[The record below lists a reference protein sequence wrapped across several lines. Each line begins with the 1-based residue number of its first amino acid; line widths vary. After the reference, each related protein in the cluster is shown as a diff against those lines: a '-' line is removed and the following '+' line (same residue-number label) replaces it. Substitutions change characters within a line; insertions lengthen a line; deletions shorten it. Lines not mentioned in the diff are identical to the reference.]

1 MKIGIL
7 TITPNIG
14 FGGIMQ
20 AYALKTALEAL
31 GNNVQI
37 INYTT
42 PDSVKGRITYFIKA
56 IVKQLRGEF
65 VKFSP
70 QSEYNYRSQNVRPFI
85 EQHLNFSRR
94 VSNAKQLTELINNS
108 YDAVIV
114 GSDQVWR
121 PMYVLGIENYFF
133 KGVHDKIKKM
143 AYAASFG
150 VRDWKFTEE
159 ETNFCSKL
167 LKSFSYV
174 SVRENSGLKLV
185 REELKYQDNV
195 YCDLDPTLLAGVPA
209 YKSFQKKDNDTP
221 KNVFTYIL
229 DSTADKN
236 LLIKGVLEKT
246 GMALNEFNTN
256 AENPNKPL
264 KERVAPSVESWLNG
278 IYNAD
283 FVVTDSF
290 HGCVFSILFNKPFV
304 VYVNKN
310 RGAERFISILYLLG
324 LEDRMIYNASYLN
337 IELIN
342 KEIDWKEVNDIL
354 LRERNKIINR
364 LKRVL

>member
-20 AYALKTALEAL
+20 AYALKTILESL
-31 GNNVQI
+31 SNDVQI

-42 PDSVKGRITYFIKA
+42 PDTVKGRITYFAKA
-56 IVKQLRGEF
+56 IVKQFRGEF

-70 QSEYNYRSQNVRPFI
+70 KSEYIYRSQNVRPFI
-85 EQHLNFSRR
+85 EQHLNFSQR
-94 VSNAKQLTELINNS
+94 VSNAKQLRELINNS

-121 PMYVLGIENYFF
+121 PMYVLGIQNYFF
-133 KGVHDKIKKM
+133 KGVHDKTKKI

-150 VRDWKFTEE
+150 VSDWEFTEE
-159 ETNFCSKL
+159 ETNLCSKL

-185 REELKYQDNV
+185 REELKYRDNV
-195 YCDLDPTLLAGVPA
+195 YCDLDPTMLVDILA
-209 YKSFQKKDNDTP
+209 YESFLNKDNNTP
-221 KNVFTYIL
+221 SNVFTYIL

-236 LLIKGVLEKT
+236 LLVKGVLEKT

-256 AENPNKPL
+256 AENPNKSL

-278 IYNAD
+278 IYNAN
-283 FVVTDSF
+283 FVITDSF

-304 VYVNKN
+304 VYVNMN
-310 RGAERFISILYLLG
+310 RGAERFISILSLLG
-324 LEDRMIYNASYLN
+324 LEDRMIYNTSYLN
-337 IELIN
+337 IELVN
-342 KEIDWKEVNDIL
+342 KAIDWKEVNDIL